1 MYFSLDLKKYLYLFS
16 LAINLVEVGNTLR
29 RLKSVLKNLPHKLVF
44 FFKVLIPGLYEN
56 KPNFQLPKTFTRSLA
71 LDLGK
76 LGKIIYFCENK
87 YFYHSLILKGE
98 ESVELSEHF
107 LDTYSWSGTVF
118 WVLLQ
123 VHSLRVLTATM

>member
-1 MYFSLDLKKYLYLFS
+1 M
-16 LAINLVEVGNTLR
+16 AANLVEVG
-29 RLKSVLKNLPHKLVF
+29 RLKSVLKNLHHKLVF
-44 FFKVLIPGLYEN
+44 FKGLIPGLCEN
-56 KPNFQLPKTFTRSLA
+56 KPNFHLPKTFTRSLA

-98 ESVELSEHF
+98 ESVELNEHF
-107 LDTYSWSGTVF
+107 LDTYSWSDTVL

-123 VHSLRVLTATM
+123 VHSLTVLTTTM